1 MRETSQSDSPL
12 GAKVRGECF
21 GPSACARI
29 TIVIAI
35 RVSLVVTPLL
45 KAEAAFPVRVHEKR
59 RRPKEG
65 NQSWHFQIESRSSP
79 SRGSS
84 AGLARDPV

>member
-1 MRETSQSDSPL
+1 MFRAISVRPDHHRDSNP
-12 GAKVRGECF
+12 GEL
-21 GPSACARI
+21 
-29 TIVIAI
+29 
-35 RVSLVVTPLL
+35 SLVVTPLL
-45 KAEAAFPVRVHEKR
+45 KAEAAFPVSVHEKR